1 MLLKNINSKKF
12 APLQN
17 PDGLAI
23 DWIGRNL
30 YWCDKGSD
38 TIEVSDLNGNY
49 RKILINKGLHEPRA
63 ITLDPSTHCYFR
75 IF

>member
-1 MLLKNINSKKF
+1 MIHTL
-12 APLQN
+12 ATLQN

-49 RKILINKGLHEPRA
+49 RKILINKGLREPRA
-63 ITLDPSTHCYFR
+63 IALDPSR
-75 IF
+75 